1 MDYSAASEFLQRRL
15 SLPTELSSKGIS
27 ENLPP
32 AIRAQCFLAARVAE
46 ARVLEKLRQGSDRYS
61 AGELGFSETRK
72 LLAQYLDAEGI
83 GDPTS
88 ARMSNIASSMRL
100 DLILRQNAA
109 MAAAVGRYQV
119 SRDPD
124 IEERWPCWRYITGPN
139 SRETHGALNG
149 KVIPK
154 KDPFWH
160 SHYPPWDFN
169 CNCDVEDSDEK
180 PDKTPPYDEIPPES
194 GFQFDPAHAFEEFDL
209 GGLKPMSRQKIIEQA
224 EEAVKDQRLS
234 KCGFIAAPMT
244 EGEKT
249 VALPG
254 IDGVKSGFKAM
265 REAAENELKAIGLE
279 PDHLPEDYNKINDAF
294 MLYGKQGK
302 NIPKNVLDKFQKEPL
317 TVCFLNQRAQQAANL
332 PPATPVILERGNSR
346 RGIAHLWRHHKDLFV
361 NPDESV
367 RLLQETLGDPNCRV
381 VVSLERVTEKR
392 PSHGSS
398 SLHNISLKRIVLHNS
413 KSKTY
418 CVMNYVQ
425 GKLKLVSWNKAND
438 DYGEIQWALKQNEEF

>member
-1 MDYSAASEFLQRRL
+1 MDYNAASEFLKRRL

-83 GDPTS
+83 GDPKS

-109 MAAAVGRYQV
+109 MAAGVGRYQV

-194 GFQFDPAHAFEEFDL
+194 GFQFDPAHAFEEFDFSRIKDDDLREKAKSNVRKML
-209 GGLKPMSRQKIIEQA
+209 GETHPEYKNIDFRNNKKPVNELRAGLEAVGSVWKKKELQNIPVKFMHENNDDLAGVTITDAADRVKSVTVYSNSRHPALTFVHETGHVIDKTFLKALEKKTAKQKILEFLKSSEGYKNIQREHNLLIQEQKELQKRKKRLSRSKREALDKLEYRLNDEEVFARGFVQYIAEKNPGIILDEFKSDATLKPDSY
-224 EEAVKDQRLS
+224 
-234 KCGFIAAPMT
+234 
-244 EGEKT
+244 
-249 VALPG
+249 
-254 IDGVKSGFKAM
+254 IDITS
-265 REAAENELKAIGLE
+265 
-279 PDHLPEDYNKINDAF
+279 
-294 MLYGKQGK
+294 
-302 NIPKNVLDKFQKEPL
+302 
-317 TVCFLNQRAQQAANL
+317 
-332 PPATPVILERGNSR
+332 
-346 RGIAHLWRHHKDLFV
+346 
-361 NPDESV
+361 DESKKTFHQLFDV
-367 RLLQETLGDPNCRV
+367 LLEG
-381 VVSLERVTEKR
+381 
-392 PSHGSS
+392 
-398 SLHNISLKRIVLHNS
+398 I
-413 KSKTY
+413 
-418 CVMNYVQ
+418 
-425 GKLKLVSWNKAND
+425 
-438 DYGEIQWALKQNEEF
+438 F